1 MVVFAQNN
9 PLKDPPF
16 HKLDLFLC
24 RNMLIYVQSRKQK
37 RILSISN
44 FALNQN
50 EFMFLR
56 ESDTP
61 GDVQN
66 LFRTVDSHAQIFRN
80 KGNVYFLEFQ
90 DVDSSRVEVWMDSR
104 IGLRA
109 WSGRGQQKMETLIE
123 L

>member
-1 MVVFAQNN
+1 MVVFGQNN

-24 RNMLIYVQSRKQK
+24 RNMLIYVQSRMQK
-37 RILSISN
+37 RILSMFN

-61 GDVQN
+61 GDAQN
-66 LFRTVDSHAQIFRN
+66 LFRTVDSYARIFRN
-80 KGNVYFLEFQ
+80 KGDVHFPEFKAAEP
-90 DVDSSRVEVWMDSR
+90 SH
-104 IGLRA
+104 
-109 WSGRGQQKMETLIE
+109 MEL
-123 L
+123 